1 MLVQAIVGKVSR
13 LPSSSF
19 KLMGAYQH
27 QPIGT
32 RVHLGVLCD
41 VPIRH
46 PRTNDVEQT
55 RLHPLQQ
62 RQPRKPRQRPQPLQ
76 PLQQPR
82 SFDDGEH
89 VGMRSGLALTRET
102 LVWSALSTPLIFL

>member
-41 VPIRH
+41 VPIWH
-46 PRTNDVEQT
+46 PRTNDVE
-55 RLHPLQQ
+55 
-62 RQPRKPRQRPQPLQ
+62 RKLRGPGDP
-76 PLQQPR
+76 
-82 SFDDGEH
+82 
-89 VGMRSGLALTRET
+89 
-102 LVWSALSTPLIFL
+102 SANRIS